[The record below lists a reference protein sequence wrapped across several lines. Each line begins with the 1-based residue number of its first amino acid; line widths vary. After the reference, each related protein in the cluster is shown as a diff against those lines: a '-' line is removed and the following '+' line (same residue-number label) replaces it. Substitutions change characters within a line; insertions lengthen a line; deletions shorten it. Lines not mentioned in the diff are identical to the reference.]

1 MSGETDKTRGT
12 MRQRGMHGCWEK
24 RRQHLLNQTHLR
36 QRARL
41 RNRRA
46 AMFLQINPLMIFE
59 GCGKRSGLDHKKGKP
74 RQMDKSTWQPAP
86 LLRGRMVEAEYNDP
100 LIPDYKGN
108 PFIEALPPIWK
119 KEQVID
125 MLQYYPEYQEAH
137 REWPPELRLHLIRN
151 VLKFFEV
158 IPRHIDLE
166 QRLSSMLRL
175 GYEARNPRLLDYY
188 CNIDKRVDAL
198 LLGKPLVSNL
208 QSSAIALA
216 VVGLSGVGKSVTLG
230 HLLALYPQVIFH
242 HNHRGNDFSPV
253 QLVWLKLECPFD
265 GSTKGLCLNFFQAL
279 DNLFDTHYVEN
290 YARHGR
296 ASTDEMI
303 KGMARLASLH
313 AIGVLVIDEIQHL
326 SNAKSGGSEKM
337 LSFFVELVNKIGM
350 PVILVG
356 TYKAMT
362 MLNSEFRLARRSAG
376 LGDFVWDSMRRDE
389 TWNTFLESLWRYQ
402 YTQKDCRL
410 TPQLNRTLYDVT
422 QGITDLAVKAYMLAQ
437 ARAITRGD
445 EAITPGLI
453 RSVTHDSLQMVRPI
467 LDALKSGDILELY
480 KVDDVLPV
488 DFDTLLRVIT
498 NNSQQP
504 APIHLQTE
512 KTEGERAPTSNEQ
525 GAPLEQKPAT
535 PPQPM
540 GNTPATS
547 PEQAETKAV

>member
-1 MSGETDKTRGT
+1 
-12 MRQRGMHGCWEK
+12 
-24 RRQHLLNQTHLR
+24 
-36 QRARL
+36 
-41 RNRRA
+41 
-46 AMFLQINPLMIFE
+46 MI
-59 GCGKRSGLDHKKGKP
+59 
-74 RQMDKSTWQPAP
+74 
-86 LLRGRMVEAEYNDP
+86 EAEYNDP
-100 LIPDYKGN
+100 LIPDYKNN

-125 MLQYYPEYQEAH
+125 MLQYYPEYQKAH
-137 REWPPELRLHLIRN
+137 RQWPPELRLHLIRN

-158 IPRHIDLE
+158 IPLHIDLE
-166 QRLSSMLRL
+166 QRLSSMVRL
-175 GYEARNPRLLDYY
+175 GYQARNPRLHDDHSNYY
-188 CNIDKRVDAL
+188 RDIDNKVDAL
-198 LLGKPLVSNL
+198 LSREPLISNL

-242 HNHRGNDFSPV
+242 HNFQGKAFSFV

-265 GSTKGLCLNFFQAL
+265 GSTKGLCRNFFQAL
-279 DNLFDTHYVEN
+279 DDLFGTHYDEN

-296 ASTDEMI
+296 ATTEEMI
-303 KGMARLASLH
+303 KGMARLASLY

-326 SNAKSGGSEKM
+326 NNAKSGGSEKM

-356 TYKAMT
+356 TYKAMA

-389 TWNTFLESLWRYQ
+389 TWNTFLESLWRFQ
-402 YTQKDCRL
+402 YTQKECRL
-410 TPQLNRTLYDVT
+410 TPQLNRTLYDVS

-453 RSVTHDSLQMVRPI
+453 RSVTHDSFRMARPI
-467 LDALKSGDILELY
+467 LDALKNGNIQELY

-488 DFDTLLRVIT
+488 DIDTLLRVIT
-498 NNSQQP
+498 KSSKPP
-504 APIHLQTE
+504 APIPINTKDSQSQKVL
-512 KTEGERAPTSNEQ
+512 AANEQ
-525 GAPLEQKPAT
+525 GSSLEQGTASPAPPVQKAPDAT
-535 PPQPM
+535 P
-540 GNTPATS
+540 
-547 PEQAETKAV
+547 EQTETKVVDSLAELAVQGRKLDKPVYDLLREAGYLTSKEGQQTKGGNQ